1 MRIFPHAGK
10 DDPSMLFSGE
20 DLRRLIVPL
29 VLEQALMATISV
41 ANTMMV
47 ASVGETAVSAVSL
60 VETINILLVNI
71 FAAMTTGGAVVT
83 AQYLGRREQENA
95 GLAAR
100 QLLYTVLLVSL
111 GIAALSLIFHNALL
125 NAIFPGVEPIVMEY
139 SRVYFLITA
148 LSFPFLSI
156 YDSSAALLRTIGNSK
171 TALKTSLLMNILNI
185 GGNALLILV
194 FRLGVEGAA
203 IATLFARIVG
213 AIVMVAAL
221 KKPHPLLRVPSLRR
235 WQWDRDMVRRIL
247 HIGVPSGLE
256 NGMFQA
262 GKILIQSLVAS
273 LGTVSITA
281 NAVAGNLATFECI
294 PGSAICLAILIV
306 AGRCVGAR
314 EYGQARYY
322 VRRLMGI
329 CVLSLFALAGFMLL
343 FRFFFIGS
351 YNLSQETSVLVM
363 QLFLLHSAFCVI
375 FWPLSFALPNALRA
389 AGDARFSMIF
399 SGFSMLVFRIAFS
412 YLLVLQFHMG
422 VMGVWWA
429 MIIDWIARSVA
440 FYLRYRSNKWEKK
453 AFL

>member
-1 MRIFPHAGK
+1 MKIFPLTGK

-111 GIAALSLIFHNALL
+111 GIATLSLIFHNSIL
-125 NAIFPGVEPIVMEY
+125 NAVFPGVEPIVMEY

-156 YDSSAALLRTIGNSK
+156 YDSSAALLRTIGNSQ
-171 TALKTSLLMNILNI
+171 TALKTSLLMNIINI

-194 FRLGVEGAA
+194 LRLGVEGAA
-203 IATLFARIVG
+203 IATLFARIIG
-213 AIVMVAAL
+213 AIVMVAAI
-221 KKPHPLLRVPSLRR
+221 KKPHELLRVPSLRK

-281 NAVAGNLATFECI
+281 NAVAGNLANFETI
-294 PGSAICLAILIV
+294 PGTAICLAILIV

-322 VRRLMGI
+322 VRRLMSFCI
-329 CVLSLFALAGFMLL
+329 LSLLAMAGFMLL

-351 YNLSQETSVLVM
+351 YSLSQETSNLVM

-399 SGFSMLVFRIAFS
+399 STFSMLVFRIAFS
-412 YLLVLQFHMG
+412 YLLVLKFHMG

-429 MIIDWIARSVA
+429 MFIDWIARSTA
-440 FYLRYRSNKWEKK
+440 FVLRYRSNQWEKK
-453 AFL
+453 GFL